1 MLLLD
6 FMVNY
11 ADLVV
16 STEPIRCLPPA
27 IIAAIIAGGASLA
40 GAGISAASSN
50 KANKRAAD
58 AQNQAYNQQMSVYN
72 DQLAKNEKWY
82 NEKMGENYM
91 DSLEAQT
98 AISKARDLAN
108 EQIAK
113 ERARQA
119 VMGGTGV
126 GISAA
131 RQSANQML
139 TDTTT
144 GLAVAG
150 QARKDQFEQTYM
162 NRNNELTRQLIE
174 AYGQQGANKAAIA
187 TNQAAQNAAAG
198 SAALNTIGSIGS
210 SLITALG
217 GAK

>member
-11 ADLVV
+11 ADIVV

-40 GAGISAASSN
+40 GAGISAASSS
-50 KANKRAAD
+50 KANKRAAE
-58 AQNQAYNQQMSVYN
+58 AQDKAYNQQMAAYN

-82 NEKMGENYM
+82 NEKMNENYM
-91 DSLEAQT
+91 DSAEAQ
-98 AISKARDLAN
+98 ASIAKARDLVN
-108 EQIAK
+108 EQIAT

-126 GISAA
+126 GVSAA
-131 RQSANQML
+131 RRSASEML
-139 TDTTT
+139 SDTMT
-144 GLAVAG
+144 GLAATG

-162 NRNNELTRQLIE
+162 NRNNELTRQLID
-174 AYGQQGANKAAIA
+174 AYGQQGANKAAVA

-210 SLITALG
+210 SLIESLG
-217 GAK
+217 